1 MIQKY
6 LNSTPPSSLL
16 PLAVAGELAR
26 GVRTDCTAIIIMEF
40 PCNASVDDVL
50 GRACRVVAGNVRD
63 APLPAVG
70 RGVDVPV

>member
-1 MIQKY
+1 
-6 LNSTPPSSLL
+6 
-16 PLAVAGELAR
+16 
-26 GVRTDCTAIIIMEF
+26 MEF

-50 GRACRVVAGNVRD
+50 GRACWVVAGDVRD